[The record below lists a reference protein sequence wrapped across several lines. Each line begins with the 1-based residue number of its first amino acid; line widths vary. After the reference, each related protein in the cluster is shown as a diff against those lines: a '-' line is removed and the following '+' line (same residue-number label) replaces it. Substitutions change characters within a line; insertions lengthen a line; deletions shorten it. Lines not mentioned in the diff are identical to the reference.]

1 MEKLKRINF
10 KQPKYILPTLCLV
23 PVIVIVWFLVD
34 AFSYEVVEDA
44 PYSLD
49 GAVNVSMPDAN
60 LDKSELKTKYENLKD
75 EYSKVKDHSAIQ
87 IIENE
92 GETEIEDVSQS
103 LYSDEEIKALD
114 SLEIMR
120 AENMKMLEEL
130 KRNVTINTEID
141 KTTNNVEQD
150 SDEMLISDMQ
160 KQMEMLQRIASGEKI
175 LTPAEEEAKRIE
187 ERAREL
193 MQAERDKEVKVE
205 TPEIVTKAENIST
218 SYFNT
223 INRESKSDD
232 IHIKAM
238 LDETIKVVD
247 GSRIRIK
254 LMDDIMIEQMI
265 IKKGTYIY
273 ATISGFGNQRVRA
286 KVEAIMV
293 NGQRVKVAL
302 NLYDN
307 DGLEGFYVPASAFRD
322 LTKDAGAGAMN
333 QNINMNTTS
342 GEQTLESFAMQ
353 TLGSIYTSTTSAVSK
368 NIKKNKAK
376 LKYNTEVYLINE

>member
-1 MEKLKRINF
+1 
-10 KQPKYILPTLCLV
+10 
-23 PVIVIVWFLVD
+23 
-34 AFSYEVVEDA
+34 
-44 PYSLD
+44 
-49 GAVNVSMPDAN
+49 
-60 LDKSELKTKYENLKD
+60 
-75 EYSKVKDHSAIQ
+75 
-87 IIENE
+87 
-92 GETEIEDVSQS
+92 
-103 LYSDEEIKALD
+103 
-114 SLEIMR
+114 
-120 AENMKMLEEL
+120 
-130 KRNVTINTEID
+130 
-141 KTTNNVEQD
+141 
-150 SDEMLISDMQ
+150 MQ
-160 KQMEMLQRIASGEKI
+160 KQMDMLQRIASGEKI

>member
-1 MEKLKRINF
+1 MEKLKRINL
-10 KQPKYILPTLCLV
+10 KQPKYILPTLCLI
-23 PVIVIVWFLVD
+23 PVLIIVWFIVD
-34 AFSYEVVEDA
+34 AFSYEVIEET

-49 GAVNVSMPDAN
+49 GAVNISMPDAN
-60 LDKSELKTKYENLKD
+60 LEKSELKTKYENLKD
-75 EYSKVKDHSAIQ
+75 EYSKAKDHSAIQ

-92 GETEIEDVSQS
+92 EEPIEDVSNS

-114 SLEIMR
+114 SLDIMR

-130 KRNVTINTEID
+130 KKNVTINTDIAESQ
-141 KTTNNVEQD
+141 NNGEQE
-150 SDEMLISDMQ
+150 SDETLISDMQ

-175 LTPAEEEAKRIE
+175 LTPEEEENKRIE

-193 MQAERDKEVKVE
+193 MKVE
-205 TPEIVTKAENIST
+205 KEKELKFEAPEIVTKADDIST

-223 INRESKSDD
+223 INKGSESND

-238 LDETIKVVD
+238 LDEAIKVVD

-254 LMDDIMIEQMI
+254 LMDDIMIEEMI
-265 IKKGTYIY
+265 IKRGTYIY

-293 NGQRVKVAL
+293 NRQRVKVAL
-302 NLYDN
+302 KLYDN
-307 DGLEGFYVPASAFRD
+307 DGLEGFYVPASTFRD

-353 TLGSIYTSTTSAVSK
+353 TLGSIYTSTTGAVSK